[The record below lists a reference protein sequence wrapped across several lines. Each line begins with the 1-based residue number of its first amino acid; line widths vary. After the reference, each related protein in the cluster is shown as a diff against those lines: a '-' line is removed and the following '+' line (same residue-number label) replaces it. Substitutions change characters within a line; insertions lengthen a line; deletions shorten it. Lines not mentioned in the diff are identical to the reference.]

1 MKPSID
7 RLQRGLGYHFTDE
20 GMLHAALTHRSAGR
34 DNNERLEFL
43 GDAILSYVISDE
55 LFRRFP
61 RADEGRL
68 SRLRATLVR
77 GDTLAI
83 IARDLALGDYLHLGT
98 GEMKSGG
105 FRRESILADAFEA
118 IIGAIFLDAGIDAAQ
133 TFILRHLG
141 PRLAEADSTSSL
153 KDPKTRLQE
162 FLQSRHRP
170 LPSYEVILVEGEEH
184 AQSFRVACHVEGIA
198 EPLQGVGNS
207 RRKAEQMAAEEAL
220 KKLGYE

>member
-1 MKPSID
+1 LKPPVD
-7 RLQRGLGYHFTDE
+7 RLQRGLGYRFLDE
-20 GMLHAALTHRSAGR
+20 RGLHTALTHRSAGR

-43 GDAILSYVISDE
+43 GDAILSFVISDE
-55 LFRRFP
+55 LYRHFP
-61 RADEGRL
+61 DADEGRL

-77 GDTLAI
+77 GDTLAE

-105 FRRESILADAFEA
+105 FRRDSILADAFEA
-118 IIGAIFLDAGIDAAQ
+118 IIGAIFLEAGIEPARA
-133 TFILRHLG
+133 FILRHLG
-141 PRLAEADSTSSL
+141 PRMAEVDSGTTL

-162 FLQSRHRP
+162 FLQSRRRP
-170 LPSYEVILVEGEEH
+170 LPTYDVVSVEGDDH
-184 AQSFRVACHVEGIA
+184 AQTFRVTCKIEGI
-198 EPLQGVGNS
+198 PDPIFGNGTS

>member
-1 MKPSID
+1 MKPPVD
-7 RLQRGLGYHFTDE
+7 RLQRGLGYRFSDE
-20 GMLHAALTHRSAGR
+20 KGLHTALTHRSVGR

-43 GDAILSYVISDE
+43 GDAILSFVISDE

-61 RADEGRL
+61 EADEGRL

-77 GDTLAI
+77 GDTLAE

-105 FRRESILADAFEA
+105 FRRDSILADAFEA
-118 IIGAIFLDAGIDAAQ
+118 IIGAIFLDTGIDGASA
-133 TFILRHLG
+133 FIMRHLG
-141 PRLAEADSTSSL
+141 SRMDEIDSRKAL

-162 FLQSRHRP
+162 FLQSRRRP
-170 LPSYEVILVEGEEH
+170 LPTYEVVSVEGEDH
-184 AQSFRVACHVEGIA
+184 AQQFRVECTVDGIA
-198 EPLQGVGNS
+198 EPLLGVGAS

-220 KKLGYE
+220 KRLGYE

>member
-1 MKPSID
+1 MKPPVE
-7 RLQRGLGYHFTDE
+7 RLQRGLGYHFRNE
-20 GMLHAALTHRSAGR
+20 GALQVALTHRSAGR

-43 GDAILSYVISDE
+43 GDAILSFVISEE
-55 LFRRFP
+55 LYQRYP

-77 GDTLAI
+77 GDTLAA
-83 IARDLALGDYLHLGT
+83 IARDLALGDYLHLGS

-118 IIGAIFLDAGIDAAQ
+118 IIGAIFLDAGIDAARD
-133 TFILRHLG
+133 FILRHLG
-141 PRLAEADSTSSL
+141 PRLTEVDTASSL

-162 FLQSRHRP
+162 FLQSRRRP
-170 LPSYEVILVEGEEH
+170 LPNYEVISVEGDEH
-184 AQSFRVACHVEGIA
+184 AQTFRVACHVEGIS

-220 KKLGYE
+220 KRLGHE